1 MEYYMYLLNIWD
13 FMSLYFIYMLEYM
26 AETKFLCPLEDVMAC
41 D

>member
-1 MEYYMYLLNIWD
+1 MYLLNTWD